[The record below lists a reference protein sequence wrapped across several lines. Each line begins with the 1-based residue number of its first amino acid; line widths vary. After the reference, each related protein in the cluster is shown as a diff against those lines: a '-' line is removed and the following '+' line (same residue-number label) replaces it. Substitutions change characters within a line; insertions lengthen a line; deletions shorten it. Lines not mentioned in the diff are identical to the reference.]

1 MIPTNIVTA
10 INKVYPAM
18 VDVASGVETAGNK
31 DREKINLMVQRAHQ
45 TGVSTPLLTEIRRN

>member
-1 MIPTNIVTA
+1 
-10 INKVYPAM
+10 M

-45 TGVSTPLLTEIRRN
+45 TGVSTIHY

>member
-1 MIPTNIVTA
+1 
-10 INKVYPAM
+10 M

-45 TGVSTPLLTEIRRN
+45 TGVSTPLLIEIRRN